1 MNTET
6 FEMLY
11 EAEDFDTWKAV
22 DKPKD
27 DPPSKTF
34 DVVIADDLEDCDDQ
48 YLVVKVADE
57 PKETAVE
64 VGVYPAG
71 SIKPEDSLDDGSSI
85 QEKYLARKAELDG
98 AVADEI
104 ARQKASTKAKEQLV
118 ERLDHGWSIERQKA
132 VAKQKNLLRT
142 PHGEAVIAGARRIAM
157 SENLNPDI
165 VRRMHEVASVHFGNP
180 DSEPQEGMS
189 TNYDDDTFA
198 EHEVFLLER
207 EKEFK
212 YGKGREVLAISDGGK
227 NRWDKAV
234 KYVKYFYL
242 YENNGKMKANDKTY
256 TYSHEKA
263 AEMWKTKVAEGFNRV
278 I

>member
-1 MNTET
+1 M
-6 FEMLY
+6 
-11 EAEDFDTWKAV
+11 
-22 DKPKD
+22 
-27 DPPSKTF
+27 
-34 DVVIADDLEDCDDQ
+34 
-48 YLVVKVADE
+48 
-57 PKETAVE
+57 
-64 VGVYPAG
+64 
-71 SIKPEDSLDDGSSI
+71 
-85 QEKYLARKAELDG
+85 
-98 AVADEI
+98 
-104 ARQKASTKAKEQLV
+104 QLV
-118 ERLDHGWSIERQKA
+118 IDRCNQLKVPVLIDCAYFGTCKGISFDFNQACIQVITFSLSKIFPVVYARIGMRLTR
-132 VAKQKNLLRT
+132 
-142 PHGEAVIAGARRIAM
+142 
-157 SENLNPDI
+157 
-165 VRRMHEVASVHFGNP
+165 
-180 DSEPQEGMS
+180 
-189 TNYDDDTFA
+189 NYDDDTFA